1 MLLDDSH
8 CFGQVVFLLLVERC
22 LMMRL
27 SLATSF
33 DRFLT
38 MLHAL
43 LVMLND
49 LFVSLLSKL
58 ALFALLRLQLKIFT
72 LVKKGSTHLFTNLV

>member
-1 MLLDDSH
+1 
-8 CFGQVVFLLLVERC
+8 
-22 LMMRL
+22 MMRL

-33 DRFLT
+33 DRFLA

-49 LFVSLLSKL
+49 LLVSLLSKL
-58 ALFALLRLQLKIFT
+58 TLPALLCLQLQIFT